1 MHKNEIEESFHGGG
15 KRDNEDCGNMGHAA
29 CISDLARHHSSVLI
43 NFQAESKTTD
53 K

>member
-1 MHKNEIEESFHGGG
+1 MHKNDIEESFHGG
-15 KRDNEDCGNMGHAA
+15 DNEDCGNMGHAA
-29 CISDLARHHSSVLI
+29 YISDLARHHCSVLI